1 MSDKRPSGI
10 IPGFCLMSSVRFL
23 KYAGPGILSAGP
35 GDRFV
40 EECLN
45 ASVPDVLVQPRPSFG

>member
-23 KYAGPGILSAGP
+23 KYGGPGIYLPDQVTGFGGMPECICPGCAG
-35 GDRFV
+35 
-40 EECLN
+40 
-45 ASVPDVLVQPRPSFG
+45 AARPSFS